1 MITST
6 SETYGSA
13 QYIPM
18 KMQIIHTKDKNQKKL
33 RYNMDYISTV
43 GRRKTSVAR
52 LYMKPGKGL
61 FTVNGKDLDK
71 YFSSELLRLIVEQ
84 PLMLVDALKSFDFK
98 VNIHGGGM
106 KGQAEALRL
115 AVARALVK
123 NDDEIRSVLKKE
135 GFLTRDPRM
144 VERKKYG
151 RRKAR
156 RAFQWV
162 KR

>member
-1 MITST
+1 M
-6 SETYGSA
+6 E
-13 QYIPM
+13 YI
-18 KMQIIHTKDKNQKKL
+18 
-33 RYNMDYISTV
+33 ISV

-52 LYMKPGKGL
+52 LYMKPGKGS
-61 FTVNGKDLDK
+61 FVINNSDLNK

-84 PLMLVDALKSFDFK
+84 PLKSVDALNKFDFK
-98 VNIHGGGM
+98 VNIHGGGL
-106 KGQAEALRL
+106 KGQAEAIRL
-115 AVARALVK
+115 AVSRALVK
-123 NDDEIRSVLKKE
+123 NDEENRPVLKKE
-135 GFLTRDPRM
+135 GFLTRDPRI

>member
-1 MITST
+1 M
-6 SETYGSA
+6 E
-13 QYIPM
+13 
-18 KMQIIHTKDKNQKKL
+18 
-33 RYNMDYISTV
+33 YISTV

-52 LYMKPGKGL
+52 LYMKPGKGN
-61 FTVNGKDLDK
+61 FMINGKKLDK
-71 YFSSELLRLIVEQ
+71 YFASELLRLIVEQ
-84 PLMLVDALKSFDFK
+84 PLKLVDVTNSFDFK
-98 VNIHGGGM
+98 VNLYGGGL
-106 KGQAEALRL
+106 KGQAEAVRL

-123 NDDEIRSVLKKE
+123 NDEETRPTLKKE
-135 GFLTRDPRM
+135 GFLTRDSRM

>member
-1 MITST
+1 
-6 SETYGSA
+6 
-13 QYIPM
+13 
-18 KMQIIHTKDKNQKKL
+18 MQIIHTKDKNQKKL

>member
-1 MITST
+1 M
-6 SETYGSA
+6 E
-13 QYIPM
+13 
-18 KMQIIHTKDKNQKKL
+18 
-33 RYNMDYISTV
+33 YISSV
-43 GRRKTSVAR
+43 GRRTTSVAR
-52 LYMKPGKGL
+52 LYMKPGKGS
-61 FTVNGKDLDK
+61 FKINNSDLDK

-84 PLMLVDALKSFDFK
+84 PLKSVDASGKFDFK
-98 VNIHGGGM
+98 VNIHGGGL
-106 KGQAEALRL
+106 KGQAEAIRL
-115 AVARALVK
+115 AVSRALVK
-123 NDDEIRSVLKKE
+123 NDEENRPVLKKE

>member
-1 MITST
+1 M
-6 SETYGSA
+6 E
-13 QYIPM
+13 
-18 KMQIIHTKDKNQKKL
+18 
-33 RYNMDYISTV
+33 YISSV

-52 LYMKPGKGL
+52 LYMKPGKGS
-61 FTVNGKDLDK
+61 FKINNSDLDK

-84 PLMLVDALKSFDFK
+84 PLKSVDASGKFDFK
-98 VNIHGGGM
+98 VNIHGGGL
-106 KGQAEALRL
+106 KGQAEAIRL
-115 AVARALVK
+115 AVSRALVK
-123 NDDEIRSVLKKE
+123 NNEENRPVLKKE

>member
-1 MITST
+1 
-6 SETYGSA
+6 
-13 QYIPM
+13 M
-18 KMQIIHTKDKNQKKL
+18 KILIILMKDKNLKNL
-33 RYNMDYISTV
+33 NYNMDIINTV

-52 LYMKPGKGL
+52 LYMRPGKGS
-61 FTVNGKDLDK
+61 FVINGKELDK
-71 YFSSELLRLIVEQ
+71 YFVSELLSLIVEQ
-84 PLMLVDALKSFDFK
+84 PLKLVDASSTFDYK
-98 VNIHGGGM
+98 VNIYGGGL
-106 KGQAEALRL
+106 KGQAEAIRL
-115 AVARALVK
+115 AVSRALVK
-123 NDDEIRSVLKKE
+123 NDEETRVILKKE

>member
-1 MITST
+1 
-6 SETYGSA
+6 
-13 QYIPM
+13 M
-18 KMQIIHTKDKNQKKL
+18 KVVNAL
-33 RYNMDYISTV
+33 

-52 LYMKPGKGL
+52 LYMKPGKGN
-61 FTVNGKDLDK
+61 FMINGKKLDK
-71 YFSSELLRLIVEQ
+71 YFASELLRLIVEQ
-84 PLMLVDALKSFDFK
+84 PLKLVDVTNSFDFK
-98 VNIHGGGM
+98 VNLYGGGL
-106 KGQAEALRL
+106 KGQAEAVRL

-123 NDDEIRSVLKKE
+123 NDEETRPTLKKE

>member
-1 MITST
+1 M
-6 SETYGSA
+6 E
-13 QYIPM
+13 
-18 KMQIIHTKDKNQKKL
+18 
-33 RYNMDYISTV
+33 YISTV

-52 LYMKPGKGL
+52 LYMKPGKGN
-61 FTVNGKDLDK
+61 FMINGKKLDK
-71 YFSSELLRLIVEQ
+71 YFASELLRLIVEQ
-84 PLMLVDALKSFDFK
+84 PLKLVDVTNSFDFN
-98 VNIHGGGM
+98 VNLYGGGL
-106 KGQAEALRL
+106 KGQAEAVRL

-123 NDDEIRSVLKKE
+123 NDEETRPTLKKE

>member
-1 MITST
+1 M
-6 SETYGSA
+6 E
-13 QYIPM
+13 
-18 KMQIIHTKDKNQKKL
+18 
-33 RYNMDYISTV
+33 YISTV

-52 LYMKPGKGL
+52 LYMRPGKGN
-61 FTVNGKDLDK
+61 FMINGKKLNK
-71 YFSSELLRLIVEQ
+71 YFASELLRLIVEQ
-84 PLMLVDALKSFDFK
+84 PLELVDVTNSFDFK
-98 VNIHGGGM
+98 VNLYGGGL
-106 KGQAEALRL
+106 KGQAEAVRL

-123 NDDEIRSVLKKE
+123 NDEETRPTLKKE

>member
-1 MITST
+1 M
-6 SETYGSA
+6 E
-13 QYIPM
+13 YI
-18 KMQIIHTKDKNQKKL
+18 N
-33 RYNMDYISTV
+33 TV

-52 LYMKPGKGL
+52 LYMKPGKGN
-61 FTVNGKDLDK
+61 FIINGKELDK
-71 YFSSELLRLIVEQ
+71 YFASELLRLIVEQ
-84 PLMLVDALKSFDFK
+84 PLKLVDSQKNYDFK
-98 VNIHGGGM
+98 VNLPGGGL
-106 KGQAEALRL
+106 KGQAEAVRL

-123 NDDEIRSVLKKE
+123 NNDETRPVLKKE

>member
-1 MITST
+1 
-6 SETYGSA
+6 
-13 QYIPM
+13 M
-18 KMQIIHTKDKNQKKL
+18 KILTILMKDKNLKKL
-33 RYNMDYISTV
+33 NYNMDIINTV

-52 LYMKPGKGL
+52 LYMRPGKGS
-61 FTVNGKDLDK
+61 FVINGKELDK
-71 YFSSELLRLIVEQ
+71 YFASELLRLIVEQ
-84 PLMLVDALKSFDFK
+84 PLKLVDASSTFDYK
-98 VNIHGGGM
+98 VNIYGGGL
-106 KGQAEALRL
+106 KGQAEAIRL
-115 AVARALVK
+115 AVSRALVK
-123 NDDEIRSVLKKE
+123 NDEETRVILKKE

>member
-1 MITST
+1 
-6 SETYGSA
+6 
-13 QYIPM
+13 M
-18 KMQIIHTKDKNQKKL
+18 KIQIIHTKDKNQKKL

-52 LYMKPGKGL
+52 LYMKPGKGS

-84 PLMLVDALKSFDFK
+84 PLELIDALKSFDFK
-98 VNIHGGGM
+98 VNIHGGGL
-106 KGQAEALRL
+106 KGQAEAVRL

-123 NDDEIRSVLKKE
+123 NDEEIRSVLKKE

-144 VERKKYG
+144 VERKEI
-151 RRKAR
+151 RK
-156 RAFQWV
+156 
-162 KR
+162 KKGKKSIPMG